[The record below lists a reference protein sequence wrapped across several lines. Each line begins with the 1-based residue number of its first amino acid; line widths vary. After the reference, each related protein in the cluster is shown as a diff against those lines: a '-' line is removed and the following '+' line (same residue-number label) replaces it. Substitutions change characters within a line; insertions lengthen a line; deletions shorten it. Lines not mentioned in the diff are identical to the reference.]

1 MNGCK
6 TRSVP
11 TARTARK
18 CKEIDSNLEIQEIQ
32 EATASEPL
40 TLDEEYAMQRSWR
53 SDPDKLTFILCRPIS
68 IPIPPSREAATA
80 TSPSP
85 STFTSAGSI
94 NDTNTTPTLTPE
106 DDSPPSMIGDINL
119 FLRID
124 DGDEDDAAP
133 KLVGEIELMVAEKAN
148 QRRGFGRAAL
158 LVFLRYIAEYESG
171 ILAEFARGGLDEEV
185 KERFGLVSSSST
197 STTTSSG
204 TATATS
210 ISGKAEGRGKGASEE
225 KEGKE
230 EGKNTGLEFSYL
242 SVKIGQSNTRSLA
255 LFESLGFSKVSDE
268 PNFFGEFE
276 LRRVD
281 LEMSSI
287 SEEMGRVGVEGYSEI
302 VYRPNE

>member
-1 MNGCK
+1 
-6 TRSVP
+6 
-11 TARTARK
+11 
-18 CKEIDSNLEIQEIQ
+18 
-32 EATASEPL
+32 
-40 TLDEEYAMQRSWR
+40 
-53 SDPDKLTFILCRPIS
+53 
-68 IPIPPSREAATA
+68 
-80 TSPSP
+80 
-85 STFTSAGSI
+85 
-94 NDTNTTPTLTPE
+94 
-106 DDSPPSMIGDINL
+106 MIGDINL

-185 KERFGLVSSSST
+185 KERF
-197 STTTSSG
+197 
-204 TATATS
+204 ATATS